1 MGKEV
6 KNGNSLSN
14 KIVYLKFCKDQ
25 EHAVKVR
32 SHISRW
38 KKVIRV
44 PCTVTVFYKCITRD
58 KDKDAVRP

>member
-6 KNGNSLSN
+6 KNGKSLPN
-14 KIVYLKFCKDQ
+14 KIVYLKFCQDQ

-44 PCTVTVFYKCITRD
+44 HCMVMVSKN
-58 KDKDAVRP
+58 A